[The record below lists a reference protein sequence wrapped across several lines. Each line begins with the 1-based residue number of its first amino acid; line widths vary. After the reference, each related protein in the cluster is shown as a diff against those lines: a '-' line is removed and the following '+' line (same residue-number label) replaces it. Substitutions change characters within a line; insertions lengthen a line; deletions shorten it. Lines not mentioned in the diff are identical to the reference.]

1 MKLKAFQQQLNQNL
15 AWYVAAA
22 LGLGLLL
29 GDLSGAF
36 LEEHAASLSNATTVV
51 VFFMIYPMMVNL
63 QMEALAKSMRN
74 GKAVLLSLAYNF
86 LWAPLLGFL
95 LSKLFLPDP
104 VLAFGFMLVMVVPCS
119 SMSIGYTGLVKGNL
133 ELATVVVATSFL
145 AAIPAIPFWA
155 SIFGGQYQ
163 VAVPIDNL
171 LWTVVLVLVLPMI
184 LGYLTRTA
192 LIRWL
197 GKAGFQRIMPI
208 FPILTLLSMFLM
220 VFLIFFLKASLLL
233 AKWTMLLW
241 LIVPNVIFVA
251 ISLALVTWLDRRLGL
266 SYEDHM
272 GVVFAST
279 GKNNGTA
286 VALATTA
293 FSPLVAV
300 PAATLPIFQIIFMV
314 AYLKMADR
322 VREWFRPRAAGLA
335 TGSSGPSLPEGPPP
349 VDGIHATRGT
359 RA

>member
-1 MKLKAFQQQLNQNL
+1 MRLKTFQQQLNRRM

-29 GDLSGAF
+29 GDLSGPF
-36 LEEHAASLSNATTVV
+36 LDSYGASLSGATMVV

-63 QMEALAKSMRN
+63 QLEALGKALRN
-74 GKAVLLSLAYNF
+74 GRALALSLAYNF
-86 LWAPLLGFL
+86 LWAPILGFL

-104 VLAFGFMLVMVVPCS
+104 LLAFGFMLVMVVPCS

-133 ELATVVVATSFL
+133 ELATVVVSASFI
-145 AAIPAIPFWA
+145 AAIPAIPLWA

-171 LWTVVLVLVLPMI
+171 LWTVVLVLVLPII
-184 LGYLTRTA
+184 LGYLTRRV
-192 LIRWL
+192 LLRWL
-197 GKAGFQRIMPI
+197 GKAGFDRIMPI
-208 FPILTLLSMFLM
+208 FPIVTLLSLFMI
-220 VFLIFFLKASLLL
+220 VFLIFFLKATLLL
-233 AKWTMLLW
+233 SKWTLLLW
-241 LIVPNVIFVA
+241 LTVPNVLFVA
-251 ISLALVTWLDRRLGL
+251 ITLVLVTWLDRRLGL

-286 VALATTA
+286 IALATAA

-300 PAATLPIFQIIFMV
+300 PAATLPIFQIIFLV
-314 AYLKMADR
+314 AYLRIAGR
-322 VREWFRPRAAGLA
+322 VRRWFSPQPARV
-335 TGSSGPSLPEGPPP
+335 PS
-349 VDGIHATRGT
+349 
-359 RA
+359 

>member
-1 MKLKAFQQQLNQNL
+1 MSWSEAMNLKSFQQHLNRNL

-36 LEEHAASLSNATTVV
+36 LDRYGASLSGATTVV

-63 QMEALAKSMRN
+63 QVEALGKAMRN
-74 GKAVLLSLAYNF
+74 GRALLLSLAYNF

-104 VLAFGFMLVMVVPCS
+104 LLAFGFMLVMVVPCS

-133 ELATVVVATSFL
+133 ELATVVVAASFL

-171 LWTVVLVLVLPMI
+171 LWTVVTVLILPMI
-184 LGYLTRTA
+184 LGYLTRTV

-197 GKAGFQRIMPI
+197 GKPGFSRIMPI
-208 FPILTLLSMFLM
+208 FPIVTLVSMFLI
-220 VFLIFFLKASLLL
+220 VFLIFFLKATLLL
-233 AKWTMLLW
+233 SKWTMLLW
-241 LIVPNVIFVA
+241 LIVPNVAFVA
-251 ISLALVTWLDRRLGL
+251 ITLVLITWLDRRLGL

-286 VALATTA
+286 IALATAA

-300 PAATLPIFQIIFMV
+300 PAATLPIFQIVFMV
-314 AYLKMADR
+314 VYLRMAPR
-322 VREWFRPRAAGLA
+322 VRGWFQHGESTGLVSADGRPH
-335 TGSSGPSLPEGPPP
+335 P
-349 VDGIHATRGT
+349 ITR
-359 RA
+359 